1 MNQTEKEIIKKA
13 KRKFVKHKWL
23 NVIVKPDA
31 HLPYI
36 NSALQSIAIK
46 SRNHLRHKDYILY
59 VHEKY
64 LTISSKS
71 FTFEPVKLL
80 IDDKLWVELYYT
92 FDVTKVTDPDL
103 LTDHDEEPI

>member
-1 MNQTEKEIIKKA
+1 M
-13 KRKFVKHKWL
+13 
-23 NVIVKPDA
+23 
-31 HLPYI
+31 
-36 NSALQSIAIK
+36 
-46 SRNHLRHKDYILY
+46 
-59 VHEKY
+59 HEKY

>member
-1 MNQTEKEIIKKA
+1 MNQTEKGIIKKA

-36 NSALQSIAIK
+36 NSALQSIVIN

-71 FTFEPVKLL
+71 FEPVKLL